1 MCKKVAKSF
10 GVLKKIAIFAVEIHK
25 SQHTMTQKPRT
36 TTSPEVAVIAFRKG
50 DEWATVVTDGNQTRS
65 FTMTECRRHED
76 VMRAIG
82 FLESHGYEV
91 LTDVFTL

>member
-10 GVLKKIAIFAVEIHK
+10 GDSGKNAIFAGEIHK
-25 SQHTMTQKPRT
+25 LQHTMTQKRRT

-50 DEWATVVTDGNQTRS
+50 DEWATVVTDGDQTRS
-65 FTMTECRRHED
+65 FTWRECRRHED
-76 VMRAIG
+76 MMRAIG
-82 FLESHGYEV
+82 FLESRGYEV